1 MRNWRLSSLLRG
13 RGVITSN
20 EIDWNW
26 LIFFLKIWAPWIGVW
41 IRDLNKDLDRDYI
54 RELNRDL
61 HKDLNRD
68 LDRDLDRD
76 LNRDLNKDMNRDLDT
91 SIGVWIRILGQW
103 PRTEALPMLGIC
115 HLRYFNLA
123 EFAHFPWFLLET
135 VYICIM
141 IFKNVSFLMD
151 FGSRRISV
159 LKNHKA
165 NTIGLQQNILL
176 QTNSICLMIFR
187 IFSILMDFGSRR
199 ISVLKNHQT
208 NTIGFQQKKC
218 CKPIVFV

>member
-1 MRNWRLSSLLRG
+1 
-13 RGVITSN
+13 
-20 EIDWNW
+20 
-26 LIFFLKIWAPWIGVW
+26 
-41 IRDLNKDLDRDYI
+41 
-54 RELNRDL
+54 
-61 HKDLNRD
+61 
-68 LDRDLDRD
+68 
-76 LNRDLNKDMNRDLDT
+76 
-91 SIGVWIRILGQW
+91 
-103 PRTEALPMLGIC
+103 
-115 HLRYFNLA
+115 
-123 EFAHFPWFLLET
+123 
-135 VYICIM
+135 M

-208 NTIGFQQKKC
+208 NTIGFQQKKLLQTNNIC
-218 CKPIVFV
+218 LMILRILSILMDFRSRRISVLKNHQTNTIGLQQKSWKIARILLSTNSGGGKSPDLAKITHFQRFLLQTVYIC